1 MNNELLTAGNLY
13 GSLINDIGNIL
24 VEARGKI
31 CREINS
37 VMVDA
42 YWNIG
47 KYIVEYE
54 QKGEER
60 AEYGSNLLNR
70 LSKDLTR
77 LYGKGFGK
85 SNLLYIRKLY
95 LYFPKGGT
103 VSHLLNWSH
112 YYEILKLDNELE
124 RSFYVKECEKQHWSV
139 RELKRQMNSMLF
151 HRIALS
157 KDKEGVLRLAEH
169 GNEVQKPEDI
179 IRDPFVLE
187 FAGLPDINHYD
198 ENDLEKSLVSNLG
211 QFLLELLCKGLHKSS
226 IMNFCKCVRIAL
238 SSRDSVKSM
247 LDAKPRN
254 SATIGFLMN
263 SNLSFSYAAVRDFIS
278 DTTFSFFGDW
288 SRR

>member
-95 LYFPKGGT
+95 LYFPK
-103 VSHLLNWSH
+103 
-112 YYEILKLDNELE
+112 
-124 RSFYVKECEKQHWSV
+124 
-139 RELKRQMNSMLF
+139 
-151 HRIALS
+151 
-157 KDKEGVLRLAEH
+157 EGV
-169 GNEVQKPEDI
+169 
-179 IRDPFVLE
+179 
-187 FAGLPDINHYD
+187 
-198 ENDLEKSLVSNLG
+198 
-211 QFLLELLCKGLHKSS
+211 
-226 IMNFCKCVRIAL
+226 
-238 SSRDSVKSM
+238 
-247 LDAKPRN
+247 
-254 SATIGFLMN
+254 
-263 SNLSFSYAAVRDFIS
+263 
-278 DTTFSFFGDW
+278 
-288 SRR
+288 

>member
-157 KDKEGVLRLAEH
+157 KDK
-169 GNEVQKPEDI
+169 
-179 IRDPFVLE
+179 
-187 FAGLPDINHYD
+187 
-198 ENDLEKSLVSNLG
+198 
-211 QFLLELLCKGLHKSS
+211 
-226 IMNFCKCVRIAL
+226 
-238 SSRDSVKSM
+238 
-247 LDAKPRN
+247 
-254 SATIGFLMN
+254 IGR
-263 SNLSFSYAAVRDFIS
+263 AHV
-278 DTTFSFFGDW
+278 
-288 SRR
+288 

>member
-77 LYGKGFGK
+77 LYEYLAPSIYSYPYWRLK
-85 SNLLYIRKLY
+85 SNIRFY
-95 LYFPKGGT
+95 KG
-103 VSHLLNWSH
+103 V
-112 YYEILKLDNELE
+112 
-124 RSFYVKECEKQHWSV
+124 FC
-139 RELKRQMNSMLF
+139 LF
-151 HRIALS
+151 GHPL
-157 KDKEGVLRLAEH
+157 
-169 GNEVQKPEDI
+169 
-179 IRDPFVLE
+179 
-187 FAGLPDINHYD
+187 
-198 ENDLEKSLVSNLG
+198 
-211 QFLLELLCKGLHKSS
+211 
-226 IMNFCKCVRIAL
+226 
-238 SSRDSVKSM
+238 
-247 LDAKPRN
+247 
-254 SATIGFLMN
+254 
-263 SNLSFSYAAVRDFIS
+263 
-278 DTTFSFFGDW
+278 
-288 SRR
+288 

>member
-95 LYFPKGGT
+95 LYFPKEADRKVKYS
-103 VSHLLNWSH
+103 VSFLFCILLP
-112 YYEILKLDNELE
+112 
-124 RSFYVKECEKQHWSV
+124 SFS
-139 RELKRQMNSMLF
+139 F
-151 HRIALS
+151 
-157 KDKEGVLRLAEH
+157 
-169 GNEVQKPEDI
+169 
-179 IRDPFVLE
+179 
-187 FAGLPDINHYD
+187 
-198 ENDLEKSLVSNLG
+198 
-211 QFLLELLCKGLHKSS
+211 FLYA
-226 IMNFCKCVRIAL
+226 AL
-238 SSRDSVKSM
+238 SS
-247 LDAKPRN
+247 L
-254 SATIGFLMN
+254 I
-263 SNLSFSYAAVRDFIS
+263 
-278 DTTFSFFGDW
+278 FFKGVPIFCINT
-288 SRR
+288 

>member
-211 QFLLELLCKGLHKSS
+211 QFLLELLCKGLHNISKRKCLTFSTNRVSS
-226 IMNFCKCVRIAL
+226 
-238 SSRDSVKSM
+238 SVSKIGSFM
-247 LDAKPRN
+247 PRN
-254 SATIGFLMN
+254 PRL
-263 SNLSFSYAAVRDFIS
+263 
-278 DTTFSFFGDW
+278 
-288 SRR
+288 

>member
-77 LYGKGFGK
+77 LYGKGSGK
-85 SNLLYIRKLY
+85 EFVVYRKLL
-95 LYFPKGGT
+95 LYFPKMGQCPT
-103 VSHLLNWSH
+103 F
-112 YYEILKLDNELE
+112 ELE
-124 RSFYVKECEKQHWSV
+124 
-139 RELKRQMNSMLF
+139 
-151 HRIALS
+151 
-157 KDKEGVLRLAEH
+157 
-169 GNEVQKPEDI
+169 P
-179 IRDPFVLE
+179 
-187 FAGLPDINHYD
+187 
-198 ENDLEKSLVSNLG
+198 
-211 QFLLELLCKGLHKSS
+211 LL
-226 IMNFCKCVRIAL
+226 
-238 SSRDSVKSM
+238 
-247 LDAKPRN
+247 
-254 SATIGFLMN
+254 
-263 SNLSFSYAAVRDFIS
+263 
-278 DTTFSFFGDW
+278 
-288 SRR
+288 

>member
-95 LYFPKGGT
+95 LYFPKEGVQKGKIPPCRIGYLIS
-103 VSHLLNWSH
+103 VSNRDTNKSRVPNTFWTPSF
-112 YYEILKLDNELE
+112 ELE
-124 RSFYVKECEKQHWSV
+124 
-139 RELKRQMNSMLF
+139 
-151 HRIALS
+151 
-157 KDKEGVLRLAEH
+157 
-169 GNEVQKPEDI
+169 P
-179 IRDPFVLE
+179 
-187 FAGLPDINHYD
+187 
-198 ENDLEKSLVSNLG
+198 
-211 QFLLELLCKGLHKSS
+211 LL
-226 IMNFCKCVRIAL
+226 
-238 SSRDSVKSM
+238 
-247 LDAKPRN
+247 
-254 SATIGFLMN
+254 
-263 SNLSFSYAAVRDFIS
+263 
-278 DTTFSFFGDW
+278 
-288 SRR
+288 

>member
-85 SNLLYIRKLY
+85 SSFWPGTRKKLIRGMRQWRSY
-95 LYFPKGGT
+95 LRFRRTGPDG
-103 VSHLLNWSH
+103 SA
-112 YYEILKLDNELE
+112 
-124 RSFYVKECEKQHWSV
+124 RS
-139 RELKRQMNSMLF
+139 
-151 HRIALS
+151 ALS
-157 KDKEGVLRLAEH
+157 GIICSIAISAA
-169 GNEVQKPEDI
+169 VQKLATAATVTA
-179 IRDPFVLE
+179 RFR
-187 FAGLPDINHYD
+187 FGSRSTMRLPDAPD
-198 ENDLEKSLVSNLG
+198 AENRCSSNPLARWAG
-211 QFLLELLCKGLHKSS
+211 
-226 IMNFCKCVRIAL
+226 CVQ
-238 SSRDSVKSM
+238 
-247 LDAKPRN
+247 
-254 SATIGFLMN
+254 GE
-263 SNLSFSYAAVRDFIS
+263 IS
-278 DTTFSFFGDW
+278 CI
-288 SRR
+288 